1 MLPNAHDKIRHPFAL
16 PEDENASGTTSAIP
30 ERETIEERFKWCL
43 EDIFPDTK
51 AWEDA
56 FKQAGET
63 TTRFADFMGTLGQ
76 SAENLLGCLRLRDE
90 LGKTLSR
97 LLAFAYMRRDE
108 NTAETSS
115 QALADRITALYAQA
129 GAAAAWIVP
138 EILSLQD
145 ETLQTFLED
154 NEDLGLYRFAL
165 EEIARS
171 RAHVLSTPEETLL
184 AGMAEVGQVPD
195 NVFSMLTNADMRF
208 PTISDEKGNEVE
220 LTEERYGRLIR
231 SQDQRVRRDAFMG
244 IFETYG
250 KFRNTLGATL
260 GGSMKRDAF
269 SARVRKYG
277 SSLEGSLD
285 SDNIPVEVYANTL
298 NSVNANLDA
307 LHRYASLRKR
317 VLGLD
322 ELHMYDLYCPLVG
335 ELERHIPYEEGLDQ
349 VRQGLAPL
357 GEEYL
362 KILDNGFANGWI
374 DVFENRGKRSGAY
387 SWGTYGVHPYVL
399 LNYGGTIRDVF
410 TIAHEMGHAIHRYY
424 SDGSQPFVY
433 SGHTIFVAEV
443 ASTTNESLL
452 LRDLIEKASTREEK
466 LYLLNYS
473 LEQIRTTVFRQTLF
487 AEFEKVTH
495 GMVEAGEA
503 LTPDALCSVWRE
515 LNVRYYGTDIV
526 VDPELEMEW
535 ARIPHFYNAF
545 YVYQYAT
552 GYAAATSLSGQI
564 LREGKNAV
572 DRYLGFLKKGSSEYS
587 LDILRGAGVDMATP
601 TPLEETITL
610 FREHLGEMEGLLEN

>member
-1 MLPNAHDKIRHPFAL
+1 MLPNKHAKVNHPFAL
-16 PEDENASGTTSAIP
+16 PEDETHSGQASAIP
-30 ERETIEERFKWCL
+30 ERGNIEERFKWRL
-43 EDIFPDTK
+43 EDIFPNVET
-51 AWEDA
+51 WEET
-56 FKQAGET
+56 FKQAGEMT
-63 TTRFADFMGTLGQ
+63 GGFTDFQGKLGE

-90 LGKTLSR
+90 LGMTLSR

-108 NTAETSS
+108 NTAKTSS

-129 GAAAAWIVP
+129 GAATAWIVP
-138 EILSLQD
+138 EILSLSD
-145 ETLQTFLED
+145 ETLQAFLKE
-154 NEDLGLYRFAL
+154 NEDLALYRFAL
-165 EEIARS
+165 EDIARS
-171 RAHVLSTPEETLL
+171 RPHILSTPEETLL

-208 PTISDEKGNEVE
+208 PTITDEKGNRVE

-231 SQDQRVRRDAFMG
+231 SQDRRVRRGAFMG

-260 GGSMKRDAF
+260 GGSMKRDTF
-269 SARVRKYG
+269 SSRARKYG

-285 SDNIPVEVYANTL
+285 SDNIPVEVYENTL

-307 LHRYASLRKR
+307 LHRYVALRKR

-335 ELERHIPYEEGLDQ
+335 ELERTIPYEEGLEQ

-357 GEEYL
+357 GEEYRN
-362 KILDNGFANGWI
+362 ILEGGFREGWI
-374 DVFENRGKRSGAY
+374 DAFENRGKRSGAY

-424 SDGSQPFVY
+424 SDGTQPFVY

-452 LRDLIEKASTREEK
+452 LRDLIEKAANKEEK

-487 AEFEKVTH
+487 AEFEKITH
-495 GMVEAGEA
+495 GMAEAGEA
-503 LTPDALCSVWRE
+503 LTPDALCAVWRE
-515 LNVRYYGTDIV
+515 LNVRYYGTGIV

-564 LREGKNAV
+564 LREGKPAV
-572 DRYLGFLKKGSSEYS
+572 DRYVGFLKKGSSEYS

-601 TPLEETITL
+601 TPLEETIAL
-610 FREHLGEMEGLLEN
+610 FREHLAEMEELLGD